1 MTETEAKPRILETA
15 EEVAPPAASSPSP
28 ERKKEKKHLRWSNL
42 SYTTRVTLAFALIA
56 AMTALVA
63 IGVVSF
69 VWEQHFRTY
78 TADNMQTLCETT
90 ANRIAAIYEETG
102 DLWNPETTRPAAQAT
117 ELTSGVG
124 VRVIDLK
131 GSTVFD
137 SSVIIDEQQG
147 DVFTSFAPQD
157 RSQAATASIVLPD
170 GEKVGTVRL
179 WVYGSEALMRQPDQE
194 FRDNSYQAMFIA
206 GGVAIVLASCIGFL
220 FARNLVSPINRI
232 MKTARAIGD
241 GDLSARTKLTGEDE
255 VARLGETF
263 DVMAESVEK
272 DRDLERRLTT
282 DVAHELRTPLM
293 AIQATVE
300 AMIDGVYEADEE
312 RLVTVNS
319 EIQRL
324 SRLVNAL
331 LKLSRLENRAEP
343 MKEEVVNVG
352 DLIAGIIATHE
363 MFVSDSG
370 LTLEYD
376 AQPDV
381 MVVGD
386 ADMIRQAT
394 ANLISNAVRYTPEGG
409 HITVSVQ
416 KGDIMA
422 SIAVRDTG
430 IGLTKEEARMVFS
443 RFWRADAGR
452 NRESGGLGVGLAVV
466 KEIVDRHGG
475 WVQVEGEKG
484 KGACFTIRIPLYDED
499 ASSTAATP
507 RSAPATKARESKPIK
522 LAAGHFYP
530 RIDEVYVTTVHS
542 WLLFAKP
549 SRKSPKFTDRVPNVG
564 VSVVSPM
571 REERPSPRIF
581 NCRD

>member
-147 DVFTSFAPQD
+147 DVFKSFAPQD
-157 RSQAATASIVLPD
+157 TSQAATASIVLPD

-194 FRDNSYQAMFIA
+194 FRDNSYRAMFIA

-475 WVQVEGEKG
+475 WVQVEGEKD
-484 KGACFTIRIPLYDED
+484 KGACFTIHIPLYDE
-499 ASSTAATP
+499 AAEKH
-507 RSAPATKARESKPIK
+507 RAFGSGKKRAPHKKQ
-522 LAAGHFYP
+522 
-530 RIDEVYVTTVHS
+530 
-542 WLLFAKP
+542 AKTG
-549 SRKSPKFTDRVPNVG
+549 K
-564 VSVVSPM
+564 
-571 REERPSPRIF
+571 
-581 NCRD
+581 

>member
-15 EEVAPPAASSPSP
+15 EEVAPPATSLPSP
-28 ERKKEKKHLRWSNL
+28 ERKKKRRRRRWSSL

-282 DVAHELRTPLM
+282 DGRPRAAHPAHGHPGHGGGHDRRRLRGRRGAPGHREFRDPAPVAAGECAVEAVSSGKPRRAHEGGGR
-293 AIQATVE
+293 
-300 AMIDGVYEADEE
+300 
-312 RLVTVNS
+312 
-319 EIQRL
+319 QR
-324 SRLVNAL
+324 R
-331 LKLSRLENRAEP
+331 RAH
-343 MKEEVVNVG
+343 
-352 DLIAGIIATHE
+352 L
-363 MFVSDSG
+363 
-370 LTLEYD
+370 
-376 AQPDV
+376 
-381 MVVGD
+381 
-386 ADMIRQAT
+386 
-394 ANLISNAVRYTPEGG
+394 
-409 HITVSVQ
+409 
-416 KGDIMA
+416 
-422 SIAVRDTG
+422 
-430 IGLTKEEARMVFS
+430 
-443 RFWRADAGR
+443 W
-452 NRESGGLGVGLAVV
+452 
-466 KEIVDRHGG
+466 
-475 WVQVEGEKG
+475 
-484 KGACFTIRIPLYDED
+484 
-499 ASSTAATP
+499 ASSPPTRCSCP
-507 RSAPATKARESKPIK
+507 IPASPWS
-522 LAAGHFYP
+522 
-530 RIDEVYVTTVHS
+530 TT
-542 WLLFAKP
+542 
-549 SRKSPKFTDRVPNVG
+549 
-564 VSVVSPM
+564 
-571 REERPSPRIF
+571 PSPTLW
-581 NCRD
+581 

>member
-1 MTETEAKPRILETA
+1 MTEAEAKPRILETA

-28 ERKKEKKHLRWSNL
+28 ARKTKKHRRLRWSDF

-78 TADNMQTLCETT
+78 TADNMKTVCQTT
-90 ANRIAAIYEETG
+90 ADRIAMLYEQSG
-102 DLWNPETTRPAAQAT
+102 SLWDPETTKPAAQAA

-124 VRVIDLK
+124 VKVIDDE
-131 GSTVFD
+131 GEVPFD
-137 SSVIIDEQQG
+137 SSVVIEEQQSG
-147 DVFTSFAPQD
+147 TMRSFEPPD
-157 RSQAATASIVLPD
+157 RSQVAVAPIEIHNGQV
-170 GEKVGTVRL
+170 VGYVRL

-206 GGVAIVLASCIGFL
+206 AAVAIVLASCIGFL
-220 FARNLVSPINRI
+220 FARNLVAPINRI
-232 MKTARAIGD
+232 MGAARAIGK
-241 GDLSARTKLTGEDE
+241 GDLSARTNLHGEDE

-263 DVMAESVEK
+263 DAMAESVEK

-300 AMIDGVYEADEE
+300 AMVDGVYEADEE

-331 LKLSRLENRAEP
+331 LKLSRLENRADP

-352 DLIAGIIATHE
+352 ELIAGIVATHE

-370 LTLEYD
+370 LTLEYQ

-381 MVVGD
+381 EVVGD

-409 HITVSVQ
+409 HIQVSVR

-422 SIAVRDTG
+422 SIAVKDTG
-430 IGLTKEEARMVFS
+430 IGLSKEEARMVFS

-452 NRESGGLGVGLAVV
+452 TRESGGLGVGLAVV

-484 KGACFTIRIPLYDED
+484 KGACFTIHIPLFDPEA
-499 ASSTAATP
+499 ASARDRKGTLP
-507 RSAPATKARESKPIK
+507 RVGHKKPA
-522 LAAGHFYP
+522 
-530 RIDEVYVTTVHS
+530 
-542 WLLFAKP
+542 
-549 SRKSPKFTDRVPNVG
+549 KSGK
-564 VSVVSPM
+564 
-571 REERPSPRIF
+571 
-581 NCRD
+581 

>member
-1 MTETEAKPRILETA
+1 MTEAEDKPRILETA
-15 EEVAPPAASSPSP
+15 EEVAPPAASSPSRA
-28 ERKKEKKHLRWSNL
+28 RKTKKRQRLRWSDF

-78 TADNMQTLCETT
+78 TADNMKTLCETT
-90 ANRIAAIYEETG
+90 ADRIAVLYKKVEEASG
-102 DLWNPETTRPAAQAT
+102 DENVDPLRNEEVTKPAAQAA
-117 ELTSGVG
+117 EITSGVG
-124 VRVIDLK
+124 VKVVDAR
-131 GSTVFD
+131 GGTPFD
-137 SSVIIDEQQG
+137 SSWVVDENDG
-147 DVFTSFAPQD
+147 GHE
-157 RSQAATASIVLPD
+157 RSLEPPD
-170 GEKVGTVRL
+170 ETQVAQSPIMVDGKRVGSVRL

-206 GGVAIVLASCIGFL
+206 AAVAIVLASCIGFL
-220 FARNLVSPINRI
+220 FARNLVAPINRI
-232 MKTARAIGD
+232 MGAARAIGD
-241 GDLSARTKLTGEDE
+241 GDLSARTNLRGEDE

-263 DVMAESVEK
+263 DAMAESVEK

-300 AMIDGVYEADEE
+300 AMVDGVYEADEE

-331 LKLSRLENRAEP
+331 LKLSRLENRADP

-352 DLIAGIIATHE
+352 ELIAGIIATHE

-370 LTLEYD
+370 LTMEYD

-409 HITVSVQ
+409 HITVSVR

-430 IGLTKEEARMVFS
+430 IGLSKEEARMVFS

-475 WVQVEGEKG
+475 WVQVEGEKD
-484 KGACFTIRIPLYDED
+484 KGACFTIHIPLYDED
-499 ASSTAATP
+499 AEKHRAFGSGKKRSSHKKQSKAA
-507 RSAPATKARESKPIK
+507 K
-522 LAAGHFYP
+522 
-530 RIDEVYVTTVHS
+530 
-542 WLLFAKP
+542 
-549 SRKSPKFTDRVPNVG
+549 
-564 VSVVSPM
+564 
-571 REERPSPRIF
+571 
-581 NCRD
+581 

>member
-1 MTETEAKPRILETA
+1 M
-15 EEVAPPAASSPSP
+15 
-28 ERKKEKKHLRWSNL
+28 
-42 SYTTRVTLAFALIA
+42 
-56 AMTALVA
+56 
-63 IGVVSF
+63 
-69 VWEQHFRTY
+69 
-78 TADNMQTLCETT
+78 
-90 ANRIAAIYEETG
+90 
-102 DLWNPETTRPAAQAT
+102 
-117 ELTSGVG
+117 
-124 VRVIDLK
+124 
-131 GSTVFD
+131 
-137 SSVIIDEQQG
+137 
-147 DVFTSFAPQD
+147 
-157 RSQAATASIVLPD
+157 
-170 GEKVGTVRL
+170 
-179 WVYGSEALMRQPDQE
+179 
-194 FRDNSYQAMFIA
+194 
-206 GGVAIVLASCIGFL
+206 
-220 FARNLVSPINRI
+220 
-232 MKTARAIGD
+232 
-241 GDLSARTKLTGEDE
+241 
-255 VARLGETF
+255 ARLGETF
-263 DVMAESVEK
+263 DAMAESVEK

-352 DLIAGIIATHE
+352 ELIAGIVATHE

-386 ADMIRQAT
+386 RRYDPPGHGQPHLQRRCAT
-394 ANLISNAVRYTPEGG
+394 PRRAATSRCRW
-409 HITVSVQ
+409 Q

-484 KGACFTIRIPLYDED
+484 KGACFTIHIPLYDED
-499 ASSTAATP
+499 ASKHRRNSKKRTGHKK
-507 RSAPATKARESKPIK
+507 PAKA
-522 LAAGHFYP
+522 
-530 RIDEVYVTTVHS
+530 
-542 WLLFAKP
+542 
-549 SRKSPKFTDRVPNVG
+549 SR
-564 VSVVSPM
+564 
-571 REERPSPRIF
+571 
-581 NCRD
+581 

>member
-1 MTETEAKPRILETA
+1 MTATEESPRSFESA
-15 EEVAPPAASSPSP
+15 EEVAVPAASSPSA
-28 ERKKEKKHLRWSNL
+28 ERPRRRWRLRWSNL

-78 TADNMQTLCETT
+78 TADNMNTLCKTT
-90 ANRIAAIYEETG
+90 ADRIAEIYRETG

-124 VRVIDLK
+124 VRVIDAK
-131 GSTVFD
+131 GRTAFD
-137 SSVIIDEQQG
+137 SSIIIDEQQG
-147 DVFTSFAPQD
+147 NTFTSFAPPD
-157 RSQAATASIVLPD
+157 DSQVATANIVVD

-194 FRDNSYQAMFIA
+194 FRDNSYQALIIA
-206 GGVAIVLASCIGFL
+206 AVVAIVLASCIGFL
-220 FARNLVSPINRI
+220 FARNLVAPINRI
-232 MKTARAIGD
+232 MGTARAIGD
-241 GDLSARTKLTGEDE
+241 GDLSARTNLTGEDE

-263 DVMAESVEK
+263 DAMAESVEK

-300 AMIDGVYEADEE
+300 AMVDGVYEASEE

-331 LKLSRLENRAEP
+331 LKLSRLENRADP
-343 MKEEVVNVG
+343 MKEEVINVG
-352 DLIAGIIATHE
+352 DLISGIIATHE

-370 LTLEYD
+370 LTLEYV
-376 AQPDV
+376 AEPDV
-381 MVVGD
+381 TVLGD

-409 HITVSVQ
+409 HIRVSVA
-416 KGDIMA
+416 KGDAMA

-452 NRESGGLGVGLAVV
+452 NREQGGLGVGLAVV

-475 WVQVEGEKG
+475 WVQVEGEKD
-484 KGACFTIRIPLYDED
+484 KGACFTIHIPLYDE
-499 ASSTAATP
+499 AAAKKRT
-507 RSAPATKARESKPIK
+507 RGKKHGNLKKTGES
-522 LAAGHFYP
+522 F
-530 RIDEVYVTTVHS
+530 
-542 WLLFAKP
+542 
-549 SRKSPKFTDRVPNVG
+549 PNV
-564 VSVVSPM
+564 
-571 REERPSPRIF
+571 PR
-581 NCRD
+581 R